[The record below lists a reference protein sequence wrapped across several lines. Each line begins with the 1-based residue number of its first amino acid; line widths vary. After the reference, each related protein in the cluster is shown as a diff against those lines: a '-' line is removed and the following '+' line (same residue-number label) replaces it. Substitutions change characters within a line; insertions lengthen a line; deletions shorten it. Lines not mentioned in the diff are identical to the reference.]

1 MSHLGSLP
9 ICHLQ
14 FPFQFFSCPALAQ
27 QIFFPRANFPYHR
40 FSYWFSP
47 PHWLKALLPMLLN
60 PPMQAC
66 LTAPDLSAFWSLL
79 LHYFLKVTWW
89 CYSTQECVRLPN
101 HVLHAG
107 CLPRVFKS
115 LYLQIYYCA
124 CNIPELCFINPLKK
138 KKHS

>member
-47 PHWLKALLPMLLN
+47 PHWQSFASYAAQSTYASVPHCFLS
-60 PPMQAC
+60 
-66 LTAPDLSAFWSLL
+66 PDLSALWSLL
-79 LHYFLKVTWW
+79 LHYFLKITWW
-89 CYSTQECVRLPN
+89 CFSTQECVRLPN
-101 HVLHAG
+101 HVLRAG

-115 LYLQIYYCA
+115 LYLQEYYMHS
-124 CNIPELCFINPLKK
+124 NMSELFA
-138 KKHS
+138 S